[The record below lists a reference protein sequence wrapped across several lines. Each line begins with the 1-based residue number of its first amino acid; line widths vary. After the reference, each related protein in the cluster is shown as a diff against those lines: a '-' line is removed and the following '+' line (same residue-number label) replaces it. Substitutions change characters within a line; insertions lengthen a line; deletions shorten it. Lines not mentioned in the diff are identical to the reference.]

1 MGDFIK
7 ELNIIDFLGILLPGS
22 LLILVLS
29 YDYSGAVIWNGY
41 FGSEC
46 SEATKAI
53 FLIVAGYV
61 VGSLIHEFGDIM
73 EKMLWS
79 FSVFD
84 PKAYAAR
91 VVGCEKILD
100 ALTKVSNDGSDI
112 SLYEPCSSMWGTSD
126 LLALIPIFVITILV
140 CMIQPYLLWG
150 WIGLF
155 VILALLVHVLHIPDD
170 NIERIRKENP
180 RIQTKLVGK
189 GNHNKRTVFDGFHVM
204 MRNLMIV
211 ISLLLVLNKSNEL
224 TVYKNL
230 SENFPWNFEITVG
243 IILFWMCI
251 RYMHYSYLKYKYSFE
266 NFIDLVENGTIKR
279 YPTAKKNRKIFLKSE
294 KL

>member
-46 SEATKAI
+46 SEATKSI
-53 FLIVAGYV
+53 FLIIAGYV
-61 VGSLIHEFGDIM
+61 FGSLIHEIGDIM
-73 EKMLWS
+73 EKILWS
-79 FSVFD
+79 FLIFD

-91 VVGCEKILD
+91 VVGCERILD
-100 ALTKVSNDGSDI
+100 ALKRVSNNGSDI
-112 SLYEPCSSMWGTSD
+112 SLCKPCLFMRGKSN
-126 LLALIPIFVITILV
+126 LLAFIPIFVITFLIF
-140 CMIQPYLLWG
+140 MIEPYLLWG

-155 VILALLVHVLHIPDD
+155 VILALVVNLWHIPDD
-170 NIERIRKENP
+170 NIERIREENP

-189 GNHNKRTVFDGFHVM
+189 GNYNKRTVFDGFHVM
-204 MRNLMIV
+204 MRNLMVV
-211 ISLLLVLNKSNEL
+211 IGLLLILNKYREL

-230 SENFPWNFEITVG
+230 SENFSWNFEITIE

-266 NFIDLVENGTIKR
+266 NFIDLVENGTIK
-279 YPTAKKNRKIFLKSE
+279 
-294 KL
+294 